1 MTRRI
6 RLEIDIDKLRGK
18 MQENG
23 IKSFKEL
30 ATNCG
35 LPWRQ
40 IYMILYRQTFSK
52 ETLYFISQELNC
64 SMEDI
69 ICLNWDSK

>member
-1 MTRRI
+1 MN
-6 RLEIDIDKLRGK
+6 D
-18 MQENG
+18 NG

-30 ATNCG
+30 AINCG

-52 ETLYFISQELNC
+52 ETLYFIAQELGC
-64 SMEDI
+64 AMEDI
-69 ICLNWDSK
+69 ISLNWESK

>member
-6 RLEIDIDKLRGK
+6 RLEIDIDKLRAK

-30 ATNCG
+30 AISCG

-64 SMEDI
+64 SMEEI
-69 ICLNWDSK
+69 ICLNWDTK